1 MKNPI
6 PNIIFV
12 FFGYLC
18 LVGCATQNSQINKGE
33 VWNEIE
39 SIDDFIGKWEGS
51 AVAYIPRS
59 VENSMPESSLEISF
73 VFEYIDGSEKVD
85 STMTVDMDR
94 FLTDWVKMLGVV
106 SGYTK
111 DSLWEL
117 LVERFEEE
125 EVIIIGGKYFVL
137 MDLSGDAR
145 KFLANDAAGKFQI
158 NTDKNKIRL
167 IYYEAV
173 TFGLGDTGFKE
184 IIFNKK

>member
-6 PNIIFV
+6 LNVILV

-18 LVGCATQNSQINKGE
+18 LAGCATQNNRLNEGE

-51 AVAYIPRS
+51 TVSYIPRN
-59 VENSMPESSLEISF
+59 VENSMPESSLEVNI

-85 STMTVDMDR
+85 STIKMDMDG
-94 FLTDWVKMLGVV
+94 FLTDWVEMLGVV

-117 LVERFEEE
+117 LVEQFEKEE
-125 EVIIIGGKYFVL
+125 NLIVGGKYFVL
-137 MDLSGDAR
+137 MDLSDDAR

-158 NTDKNKIRL
+158 NKSKDKVRL
-167 IYYEAV
+167 IYYEAM